1 MVKHSTEK
9 KLFIKQ
15 YILKKVII
23 DKTPSCTASK
33 NCVTILGL
41 RMFISF
47 CKEDPIFV
55 NFIFAEV
62 VSQIQA
68 NHYED
73 SDFLSKV
80 IWSEDF
86 SLLSDT
92 SVIQMLL
99 LKTEASIIFNNNF
112 AKKKK

>member
-1 MVKHSTEK
+1 
-9 KLFIKQ
+9 
-15 YILKKVII
+15 
-23 DKTPSCTASK
+23 
-33 NCVTILGL
+33 
-41 RMFISF
+41 MFIRF

-112 AKKKK
+112 AKKKNKRFYVSYCFFL